1 MNWDGVHNLY
11 IWPMLLAAGFNA
23 IVAIYTWHRRS
34 VPGAL
39 SFLFMV
45 VMQVPFAI
53 GAALVLAASDPSAKI
68 FWTKFQILWLIPG
81 VTAELCFL
89 LDYANLNRWLTG
101 RTLTLLTVPPVLL
114 AVLVITDSTHHLV
127 WINFDVTHYVHPV
140 RSWAG
145 WVFTAYAPE
154 RSS

>member
-1 MNWDGVHNLY
+1 MNWDGAHNLY

-68 FWTKFQILWLIPG
+68 FWTKF
-81 VTAELCFL
+81 
-89 LDYANLNRWLTG
+89 
-101 RTLTLLTVPPVLL
+101 
-114 AVLVITDSTHHLV
+114 
-127 WINFDVTHYVHPV
+127 
-140 RSWAG
+140 
-145 WVFTAYAPE
+145 
-154 RSS
+154 